1 MILSKLK
8 NAAFALVLSAVGMS
22 TANAGLINV
31 SYIEIENNIG
41 QYLQVAEVV
50 ALNMDLNDVALGT
63 AGAVA
68 SAPNQWNHLTSASNA
83 IDGDTS
89 GFYMASDL
97 YHNASGQFNTA
108 LTIAFSSVQEL
119 FSFQIFGRDD
129 CCRERDVYKV
139 TFFDTDDNSLFST
152 IMDARFGAEPTVVL
166 PDTSDVPAPAT
177 LALLG
182 LGLAGLRLS
191 RRSK

>member
-8 NAAFALVLSAVGMS
+8 NSLCALALSVAGMTS
-22 TANAGLINV
+22 AHAGLINV
-31 SYIEIENNIG
+31 SYVEIENNIG
-41 QYLQVAEVV
+41 QYLQVAEVI

-68 SAPNQWNHLTSASNA
+68 SAPNQWDFRTSASNA
-83 IDGDTS
+83 IDGNTAGNYGLS
-89 GFYMASDL
+89 QI
-97 YHNASGQFNTA
+97 YHNANGQFNTA

-139 TFFDTDDNSLFST
+139 TFFDANGDSLFST
-152 IMDARFGAEPTVVL
+152 IMDAKNGAEPTVIL
-166 PDTSDVPAPAT
+166 PDTSDVPAPAS

-182 LGLAGLRLS
+182 LGLAGLRLA
-191 RRSK
+191 RRTK